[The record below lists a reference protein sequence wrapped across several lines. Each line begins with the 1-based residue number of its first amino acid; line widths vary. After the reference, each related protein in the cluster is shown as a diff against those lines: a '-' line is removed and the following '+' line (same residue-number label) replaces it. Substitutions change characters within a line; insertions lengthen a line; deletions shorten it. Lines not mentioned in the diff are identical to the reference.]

1 MSKNFLR
8 SYCIVGMNSVEELK
22 EDLTIISETN
32 VNFVSGDGLIIAT
45 FKSTFNINEIDD
57 LLKLSKKSFIIFEMT
72 PGFYSAHLDN
82 QEFQQALFG
91 EHLNLKFPFLKMD
104 EELKN
109 IKNDMTTI
117 FDEISVNI
125 HKNFTS
131 KSDEDL
137 LKEALENED
146 YEAAAKLRDIIKNKK

>member
-8 SYCIVGMNSVEELK
+8 SYCIIGINSVEELK
-22 EDLTIISETN
+22 EDLTVISETN
-32 VNFVSGDGLIIAT
+32 VNYVSGDGLMIAT
-45 FKSTFNINEIDD
+45 FKSTFNINEIDE

-72 PGFYSAHLDN
+72 PGFYSANLQD
-82 QEFQQALFG
+82 EGFQQALFG

-109 IKNDMTTI
+109 IKNDI
-117 FDEISVNI
+117 SNVFDEISVNI
-125 HKNFTS
+125 YKNFTS
-131 KSDEDL
+131 KSDEEL

-146 YEAAAKLRDIIKNKK
+146 YEAAAKLRDKLKNK